1 MKREGRLFLT
11 ALMFYTRI
19 PVPSNI
25 GHTQEDLE
33 CSRKYFPLIGWV
45 VGGIA
50 CLALYLFQLAFPLSV
65 SLLLALASSIYWTG
79 AFHED
84 GLSDSF
90 DALGGGWDQ
99 EQVLRI
105 MKDSRVG
112 TFGIVSLFLLLF
124 LKFFALYELGMDS
137 LFLLL
142 VSWFNAHTVARTIAT
157 TFLQTHDYVSDPDQS
172 KAKPL
177 ARDRLSPGPLL
188 YSVMW
193 GLIPLLLF
201 YRTPYLLL
209 AIVPS
214 YLTKVFMAR
223 VFQKRI
229 GGYTGDALGA
239 VEQLCELVFLLSVL
253 ALWNS
258 IY

>member
-19 PVPSNI
+19 PVPANI
-25 GHTQEDLE
+25 GHDQDQLE
-33 CSRKYFPLIGWV
+33 RSRKYFPLIGWV
-45 VGGIA
+45 IGGIA
-50 CLALYLFQLAFPLSV
+50 CLALYLFQFLLPLST
-65 SLLLALASSIYWTG
+65 SLLIAFAFSIYWTG

-90 DALGGGWDQ
+90 DALGGAWNA
-99 EQVLRI
+99 EEVLRI

-112 TFGIVSLFLLLF
+112 TFGIISLFLVLF
-124 LKFFALYELGMDS
+124 MKFFALYELGTDS
-137 LFLLL
+137 VLLL
-142 VSWFNAHTVARTIAT
+142 LAAWFNAHTLARTIAA
-157 TFLQTHDYVSDPDQS
+157 TFLQTHEYVQDPDAS

-177 ARDRLSPGPLL
+177 AKDRSSAGTLL
-188 YSVMW
+188 YSLIW
-193 GLIPLLLF
+193 GLIPLFLF

-209 AIVPS
+209 AIIPT
-214 YLTKVFMAR
+214 YLTKVYMAH
-223 VFQKRI
+223 VFKERI

-239 VEQLCELVFLLSVL
+239 VEQLCEVVFLVSVL

>member
-19 PVPSNI
+19 PVPAAI
-25 GHTQEDLE
+25 GHDQEQLE
-33 CSRKYFPLIGWV
+33 HSRKYFPLIGWV

-50 CLALYLFQLAFPLSV
+50 CSSFYLFQYLLPLSL
-65 SLLLALASSIYWTG
+65 SLLIALGLSIYWTG

-90 DALGGGWDQ
+90 DALGGGWKA
-99 EQVLRI
+99 EEVLRI

-112 TFGIVSLFLLLF
+112 TFGIVSLFLALSM
-124 LKFFALYELGMDS
+124 KFFALFELGKHS

-142 VSWFNAHTVARTIAT
+142 AAWFNAHTLARTIAT
-157 TFLQTHDYVSDPDQS
+157 TFLQTHDYVQDPDAS

-177 ARDRLSPGPLL
+177 AKDRLAVGALL
-188 YSVMW
+188 YSLIW

-201 YRTPYLLL
+201 YRAPWLLL
-209 AIVPS
+209 AIIPT
-214 YLTKVFMAR
+214 YLTKAYMAH